1 MNIKI
6 GDKFGKLTIL
16 KHVYNNN
23 VQHAKNSYYLV
34 KCACGHEFL
43 LRKDYLKTRTQ
54 CPKCSRK
61 PCSRKP
67 CNRKQKTL
75 RQQLNDAF
83 VSNNTIEQ
91 DSLIFAICITCISK
105 IEQYFNAH
113 NIDAMLKVIPETLD
127 K

>member
-23 VQHAKNSYYLV
+23 VQQAKNSYYLV

-54 CPKCSRK
+54 CPKCSK
-61 PCSRKP
+61 KQH
-67 CNRKQKTL
+67 NRKQKTL

-83 VSNNTIEQ
+83 VSNNIIEQ
-91 DSLIFAICITCISK
+91 NSLIFAICITCMYK
-105 IEQYFNAH
+105 IEQYHNAH

>member
-23 VQHAKNSYYLV
+23 VQQAKNSYYLV
-34 KCACGHEFL
+34 KCACGHEYL

-54 CPKCSRK
+54 CPKCSK
-61 PCSRKP
+61 KQY
-67 CNRKQKTL
+67 NRKQKTL

-83 VSNNTIEQ
+83 VSNNIMEQ
-91 DSLIFAICITCISK
+91 NSLIFAICITCMSK
-105 IEQYFNAH
+105 IEQYHNAN
-113 NIDAMLKVIPETLD
+113 NIHAMLKVIPETLD

>member
-54 CPKCSRK
+54 CPKCSK
-61 PCSRKP
+61 KQY
-67 CNRKQKTL
+67 NRKQKTL

-105 IEQYFNAH
+105 IEQYHNAH